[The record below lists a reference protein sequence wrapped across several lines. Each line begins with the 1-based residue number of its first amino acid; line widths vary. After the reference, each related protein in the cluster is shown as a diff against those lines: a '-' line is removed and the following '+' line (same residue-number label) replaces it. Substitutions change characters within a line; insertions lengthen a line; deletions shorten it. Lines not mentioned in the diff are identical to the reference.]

1 MTVNYPPLS
10 TDQRQPLG
18 PRAVRI
24 ALPLIVFVG
33 LLAATFGPAAARSEA
48 AATLSIYKNALDT
61 SAKRSQI
68 FRYGSEGQCKR
79 GKASKAFRFSLGK
92 QTRECFFRLPAVGR
106 SVEVSAVGVLFDS
119 TPEKVIGRTYLAVST
134 RQTGNGSRYQLAVFP
149 SQRKWE
155 LRKVEPNGAIEY
167 LATGKNQKEIKGP
180 GRSNR
185 ILLRSFNGV
194 KGQPSTTA
202 RLVARING
210 KRVVVFNDARG
221 LQLTGRITSFSIGSP
236 LFATGAAGSFR
247 EVDVRI
253 PDPF

>member
-33 LLAATFGPAAARSEA
+33 LLAATLGPAAARSEA

-134 RQTGNGSRYQLAVFP
+134 RQAGNGSRYQLAVFP